1 MRFKENLR
9 SIRKRNRISQEE
21 LAAYL
26 GVSQRTVSHYERG
39 DCEPNMTYLC
49 KLACYFNIT
58 LDELIGYNKEDW
70 M

>member
-26 GVSQRTVSHYERG
+26 GVSQRT
-39 DCEPNMTYLC
+39 
-49 KLACYFNIT
+49 ACYFNIT